1 MQPSAA
7 LKKNGRDHCLGTKK
21 SQWIIIPLLLL
32 CVLGYLKGRSLI
44 WPAAISC
51 GITMAITLL
60 FSFKRTAILLFSY
73 LALFPTAS
81 WGERYPFFKGLYYNP
96 IIALALIA
104 ALVLWVLFERQN
116 RATQHSNFE
125 KGLLP
130 ARSIWAL
137 TLCFLYALFFGL
149 FYQAEFSVIRIEFLY
164 LILYMTYLLWRQ
176 RPLIELKHLW
186 FALIGITLITS
197 FQFFMLAVSEGGL
210 STVILGRI
218 VTQQPHLAQITIPFL
233 FTFILFKSTKKEKLL
248 AILAILPIT
257 AMAFLSQQRGL
268 WGGLFI
274 SILLTFAFAYFQNGL
289 SLKRIMQF
297 MGIVIGGLML
307 FLAIILLIDYL
318 FTGSILLTLL
328 TRIDFL
334 SNLSMDESWHIRMS
348 EISRALSLWDDHWY
362 TILLGSGLG
371 AKYPTTDWTRSYP
384 YLVDN
389 SFAYVLWKMG
399 IIGLTV
405 YLSFWADFLKKGFR
419 LIKAPISISDKRM
432 AAGIVA
438 AFLGL
443 ALIGLTNSCLIQYRF
458 IIFWAFAFALIDRM
472 YNITIK

>member
-1 MQPSAA
+1 MRTTP
-7 LKKNGRDHCLGTKK
+7 TK
-21 SQWIIIPLLLL
+21 
-32 CVLGYLKGRSLI
+32 
-44 WPAAISC
+44 
-51 GITMAITLL
+51 T
-60 FSFKRTAILLFSY
+60 
-73 LALFPTAS
+73 
-81 WGERYPFFKGLYYNP
+81 
-96 IIALALIA
+96 
-104 ALVLWVLFERQN
+104 
-116 RATQHSNFE
+116 
-125 KGLLP
+125 
-130 ARSIWAL
+130 IWAL

-149 FYQAEFSVIRIEFLY
+149 FYQTAFAVIRVEFLY
-164 LILYMTYLLWRQ
+164 LILYLTYLLWRQ
-176 RPLIELKHLW
+176 RPLSELKQLW
-186 FALIGITLITS
+186 FALIVVTLITS

-233 FTFILFKSTKKEKLL
+233 FTFVLFKSNRKEKFL
-248 AILAILPIT
+248 AILALLPIT

-274 SILLTFAFAYFQNGL
+274 SIVLTFALAYFQNGL
-289 SLKRIMQF
+289 SVKRIMQF
-297 MGIVIGGLML
+297 MGIVIGSLFA

-334 SNLSMDESWHIRMS
+334 SNLSLDESWHIRMS

-362 TILLGSGLG
+362 TVLLGSGLG

-389 SFAYVLWKMG
+389 SFAYILWKMG
-399 IIGLTV
+399 VIGLTV

-419 LIKAPISISDKRM
+419 LIKAPTSISDKRM

-438 AFLGL
+438 GFLGL
-443 ALIGLTNSCLIQYRF
+443 ALIGLTNSCLTQYRF
-458 IIFWAFAFALIDRM
+458 IVIWVFAFALIDRM
-472 YNITIK
+472 YNDRIG